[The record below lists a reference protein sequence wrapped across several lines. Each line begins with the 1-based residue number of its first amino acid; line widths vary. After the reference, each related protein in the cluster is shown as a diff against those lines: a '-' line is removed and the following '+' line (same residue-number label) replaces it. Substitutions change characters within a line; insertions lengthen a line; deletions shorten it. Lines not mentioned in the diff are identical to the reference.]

1 MWVMNSKEK
10 TETERKRCTNN
21 DINIEI
27 GKTTKADLQQET

>member
-1 MWVMNSKEK
+1 MNIKEK
-10 TETERKRCTNN
+10 NRNRKRCRNN